1 MKLLSAFLAATALL
15 ATAAYAAPKDNITIG
30 IALEPPGLDPT
41 TGAAASIG
49 DIVHYNVFEGL
60 TKIGDDFS
68 VTPLLAESWTVSPD
82 AKTLTFKLR
91 KGVQFQNGE
100 SLTSQD
106 VKFSFERAAAADS
119 TNKERAFFQSIA
131 SIDASDP
138 AVAVLT
144 FKAPSFDALFHLG
157 LNTAVIVEPKSAA
170 TDGANP
176 VGTGPYKLA
185 EWNKGSALTLKK
197 WDGYR
202 DAGKVAIA
210 TANFR
215 FINDS
220 SAQVAGLLAG
230 DVDVIPRF
238 DGLASLDQF
247 KNDKRFQ
254 VIIGGTEGKTIL
266 AINNKKK
273 PFDDLRVRQALAFA
287 VDRKALIDGAVN
299 GLGAPIGSHLVPSD
313 PGYVDLTGE
322 YPHDPEKAKALL
334 KEAGV
339 TSPLNVRLILP
350 PPNYAARGGEIVA
363 AELAEVGIQAKIENV
378 EWAQWL
384 SGVYKDKNYDL
395 TIISHVEPL
404 DIGIYAN
411 PDYYFQYDSQKF
423 RDIYAKLT
431 AAPDLAAFKAAIG
444 DAQRQLADDSVNVFL
459 FQLLQATVADAR
471 LKGLW
476 KNAPIFAT
484 DLAALSWQ

>member
-1 MKLLSAFLAATALL
+1 MKLLRVFLAATALL
-15 ATAAYAAPKDNITIG
+15 TTAAYAVPKDSVTIG

-100 SLTSQD
+100 PLTSQD

-119 TNKERAFFQSIA
+119 TNKEKAFFQSIA

-138 AVAVLT
+138 NAVVLT

-157 LNTAVIVEPKSAA
+157 LNTAVVVEPKSAA
-170 TDGANP
+170 TNGANP

-185 EWNKGSALTLKK
+185 EWSKGSAVTLKR

-210 TANFR
+210 RANFR

-230 DVDVIPRF
+230 DIDAIPRF
-238 DGLASLDQF
+238 DGPASLDKF
-247 KNDKRFQ
+247 KSDKRFQ
-254 VIIGGTEGKTIL
+254 VIVGGTEGKTIL
-266 AINNKKK
+266 AINNKRK
-273 PFDDLRVRQALAFA
+273 PFEDLRVRQALAFA

-322 YPHDPEKAKALL
+322 YPHDAEKAKALL
-334 KEAGV
+334 KAAGV
-339 TSPLNVRLILP
+339 ATPLNVGLILP
-350 PPNYAARGGEIVA
+350 PPGYARQGGEIVA

-384 SGVYKDKNYDL
+384 SGVYKDKNFDL

-423 RDIYAKLT
+423 RDTYARLT
-431 AAPDLAAFKAAIG
+431 AAPDLASFKTAIG

-459 FQLLQATVADAR
+459 FQLQQASVADAR

>member
-1 MKLLSAFLAATALL
+1 MKFLRAFLAATALL
-15 ATAAYAAPKDNITIG
+15 TTAAYAAPKDSVTIG

-41 TGAAASIG
+41 TAASASIG

-60 TKIGDDFS
+60 TKIGEDFS
-68 VTPLLAESWTVSPD
+68 VTPLLAESWTVSSD

-91 KGVQFQNGE
+91 KGVHFQNGE
-100 SLTSQD
+100 PLTSQD
-106 VKFSFERAAAADS
+106 VKFSFERAAGVDS
-119 TNKERAFFQSIA
+119 TNKEKAFFQSIA
-131 SIDASDP
+131 AIDAADP
-138 AVAVLT
+138 DLVVLT
-144 FKAPSFDALFHLG
+144 FKAPSFEALFHLG
-157 LNTAVIVEPKSAA
+157 LDTAVIVEPKSAA

-176 VGTGPYKLA
+176 IGTGPYKLA
-185 EWNKGSALTLKK
+185 EWSKGSAVTLKK

-202 DAGKVAIA
+202 DAAKVAIP

-230 DVDVIPRF
+230 DIDAIPRF
-238 DGLASLDQF
+238 DGVASLDKF

-254 VIIGGTEGKTIL
+254 VLVGGTEGKTIL

-273 PFDDLRVRQALAFA
+273 PFDDVRVRQALAFA

-299 GLGAPIGSHLVPSD
+299 DLGAPIGSHLVPSD
-313 PGYVDLTGE
+313 PGYVDLTGQ

-334 KEAGV
+334 KAAGV
-339 TSPLNVRLILP
+339 TTPLNVGLILP
-350 PPNYAARGGEIVA
+350 PPNYARRGGEIVA

-459 FQLLQATVADAR
+459 FQLQQASVADAR

>member
-1 MKLLSAFLAATALL
+1 MKLLRVVLAATALL
-15 ATAAYAAPKDNITIG
+15 ATAAHAAPKDSVIVG

-41 TGAAASIG
+41 AAASASIG

-60 TKIGDDFS
+60 TKIGEDFAI
-68 VTPLLAESWTVSPD
+68 TPLLAESWTVSPD

-91 KGVQFQNGE
+91 KGVTFQNGE
-100 SLTSQD
+100 PLTSQD
-106 VKFSFERAAAADS
+106 VKFSFERAAAVDS
-119 TNKERAFFQSIA
+119 TNKEKAFFQSIA

-138 AVAVLT
+138 GAVVLT
-144 FKAPSFDALFHLG
+144 FKAPSFDALFHFG

-170 TDGANP
+170 TNGVNP

-185 EWNKGSALTLKK
+185 EWSKGSAVTLKK

-230 DVDVIPRF
+230 DIDVIPRF

-247 KNDKRFQ
+247 KADKRFQ
-254 VIIGGTEGKTIL
+254 VIVGGTEGKTIL

-273 PFDDLRVRQALAFA
+273 PLDDVRVRQALAFA
-287 VDRKALIDGAVN
+287 IDRKALIDGAVN
-299 GLGAPIGSHLVPSD
+299 GFGAPIGSHLAPSD

-322 YPHDPEKAKALL
+322 YPHDTEKAKALL
-334 KEAGV
+334 KAAGV
-339 TSPLNVRLILP
+339 PTPLKVGLILP
-350 PPNYAARGGEIVA
+350 PPSYARRGGEIAA
-363 AELAEVGIQAKIENV
+363 AELADVGIQAKIENV

-384 SGVYKDKNYDL
+384 SGVYKDKTYDL

-411 PDYYFQYDSQKF
+411 PEYYFQYDSQRF
-423 RDIYAKLT
+423 RDVYAKLT

-471 LKGLW
+471 LQGLW
-476 KNAPIFAT
+476 RNAPIFAT
-484 DLAALSWQ
+484 DLAALSWR

>member
-1 MKLLSAFLAATALL
+1 MKLLRVVLAATALL
-15 ATAAYAAPKDNITIG
+15 ATAAHAAPKDSVIVG

-41 TGAAASIG
+41 AAASASIG

-60 TKIGDDFS
+60 TKIGEDFAI
-68 VTPLLAESWTVSPD
+68 TPLLAESWTVSPD

-91 KGVQFQNGE
+91 KGVTFQNGE
-100 SLTSQD
+100 PLTSQD
-106 VKFSFERAAAADS
+106 VKFSFERAAAVDS
-119 TNKERAFFQSIA
+119 TNKEKAFFQSIA

-138 AVAVLT
+138 GAVVLT
-144 FKAPSFDALFHLG
+144 FKAPSFDALFHFG

-170 TDGANP
+170 TNGVNP

-185 EWNKGSALTLKK
+185 EWSKGSAVTLKK

-230 DVDVIPRF
+230 DIDVIPRF

-247 KNDKRFQ
+247 KADKRFQ
-254 VIIGGTEGKTIL
+254 VIVGGTEGKTIL

-273 PFDDLRVRQALAFA
+273 PLDDVRVRQALAFA
-287 VDRKALIDGAVN
+287 IDRKALIDGAVN
-299 GLGAPIGSHLVPSD
+299 GFGAPIGSHLAPSD

-322 YPHDPEKAKALL
+322 YPHDTEKAKALL
-334 KEAGV
+334 KAAGV
-339 TSPLNVRLILP
+339 PTPLKVGLILP
-350 PPNYAARGGEIVA
+350 PPSYARRGGEIVA
-363 AELAEVGIQAKIENV
+363 AELADVGIQAKIENV

-384 SGVYKDKNYDL
+384 SGVYKDKTYDL

-411 PDYYFQYDSQKF
+411 PEYYFQYDSQRF
-423 RDIYAKLT
+423 RDVYAKLT

-471 LKGLW
+471 LQGLW
-476 KNAPIFAT
+476 RNAPIFAT
-484 DLAALSWQ
+484 DLAALSWR